1 MLTGITKNLMK
12 LLIFDSWTLG
22 SVHIYR
28 ILEKLH
34 DRNIECVFAHIG
46 SWGDDPFQEIE
57 EMRDGL
63 KFRDIRFYGS
73 LPKILEIEQPD
84 AVLFLSLDPL
94 IHRAFNRFVKKANI
108 TSFNLYPGLWSAQNY
123 SNHDIPKVGRRNY
136 LAELIKRSHRALRYS
151 IPQYLHAC
159 LKTSGGVNETLNLF
173 REIKLKI
180 DGKTP
185 SKAFHDAETDMIF
198 VFNKYDQLHALRKF
212 GVPKSKVH
220 IVGVPDFLK
229 FGFTNDMIGMFG
241 KTDTGKRSK
250 ILYIGTGNRGSK
262 YLLSNDKKYIEF
274 LLKISRALKK
284 QNIKLAVKLHYS
296 RSAVIEELEK
306 EHQHELIVCKSE
318 EFLKTLTESMAAIAE
333 PSTATLLPIGLGLPI
348 LFPQFEEF
356 QSLAFSDSF
365 KEYKRSKTL
374 TRLEDLD
381 DIRRFPKQTSVTAD
395 ELIEICGP
403 LPISEF
409 SDRVTTKLYEKMN
422 ENKDEN

>member
-1 MLTGITKNLMK
+1 MK

-22 SVHIYR
+22 SIHIYR
-28 ILEKLH
+28 ILDRLH

-46 SWGDDPFQEIE
+46 SWGDDPFREIE

-94 IHRAFNRFVKKANI
+94 IHRAFNRFVTKANI

-123 SNHDIPKVGRRNY
+123 SNHDIQKDGRWHY
-136 LAELIKRSHRALRYS
+136 IAELIKRSHRAMRYS
-151 IPQYLHAC
+151 IPQYLYAC
-159 LKTSGGVNETLNLF
+159 LKTSGSVNDTLNLF

-180 DGKTP
+180 AGKTP
-185 SKAFHDAETDMIF
+185 TKAFHDAKTDMIF
-198 VFNKYDQLHALRKF
+198 VFNTYDQLHALRKF
-212 GVPKSKVH
+212 DMPKSKVH

-250 ILYIGTGNRGSK
+250 IVYIGTGNRGSG

-274 LLKISRALKK
+274 LLKISRTLKK

-306 EHQHELIVCKSE
+306 KYQNELIVCKSE
-318 EFLKTLTESMAAIAE
+318 EFKKTLTESIAAISE

-356 QSLAFSDSF
+356 QKLTFSDSF

-374 TRLEDLD
+374 KRFEDLEN
-381 DIRRFPKQTSVTAD
+381 IRQFPKQTSVTAD

-409 SDRVTTKLYEKMN
+409 SDRVTTKIYEKMI
-422 ENKDEN
+422 ENKYEN